1 MKLQQATLITTFSEV
16 LANLAFMF
24 TAQENPDEAGS
35 ADWMEASI
43 EYRGPCTGRL
53 RLHCTHDFSRLLA
66 ANLLG
71 LDPEEPE
78 AAAKAD
84 DALKELMN
92 VLCGQFVT
100 SAYGSDGVF
109 NLSIPLITAEAPAP
123 DMSLENSAC
132 LASAFVDGH
141 PVQVSHELN

>member
-24 TAQENPDEAGS
+24 TAQENPDEAGP
-35 ADWMEASI
+35 AGWMEASI

-53 RLHCTHDFSRLLA
+53 RLHCTHEFSRLLA

-71 LDPEEPE
+71 LDPEEP
-78 AAAKAD
+78 AAAANAD

-109 NLSIPLITAEAPAP
+109 NLSIPVITSDAPTP
-123 DMSLENSAC
+123 DMTLEDSASR
-132 LASAFVDGH
+132 ASAFVDGQ
-141 PVQVSHELN
+141 PVQVTHEPN